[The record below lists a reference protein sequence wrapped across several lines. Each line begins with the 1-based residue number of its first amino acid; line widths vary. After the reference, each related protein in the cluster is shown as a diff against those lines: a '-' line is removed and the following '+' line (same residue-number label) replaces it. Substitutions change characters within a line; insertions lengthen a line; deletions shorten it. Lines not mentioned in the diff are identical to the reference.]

1 VLNLLEF
8 RVAGANDLLA
18 RSEAAGDATYWNLGI
33 ELKSSWNLGI
43 LESRPLD
50 D

>member
-1 VLNLLEF
+1 VGLNLLEF
-8 RVAGANDLLA
+8 RVAGANDLPA

-33 ELKSSWNLGI
+33 WFESWKLD
-43 LESRPLD
+43 RLD